1 MPKYKKLPVEI
12 EAVQM
17 PSANGDFTLAPL
29 WLAEAR
35 DQMRV
40 FHETDDEFV
49 VETLEGA
56 MRGQAGD
63 YIIKGVEGELYPCAR
78 HIFEKTYVRSDR

>member
-1 MPKYKKLPVEI
+1 MAKYRKLPIEI
-12 EAVQM
+12 EAIQM
-17 PSANGDFTLAPL
+17 ASADGDFTLAPL
-29 WLAEAR
+29 WFQEAR

-40 FHETDDEFV
+40 FHESDDVFV

-56 MRGQAGD
+56 MKGLAGD
-63 YIIKGVEGELYPCAR
+63 YLVKGVEGELYPCAR